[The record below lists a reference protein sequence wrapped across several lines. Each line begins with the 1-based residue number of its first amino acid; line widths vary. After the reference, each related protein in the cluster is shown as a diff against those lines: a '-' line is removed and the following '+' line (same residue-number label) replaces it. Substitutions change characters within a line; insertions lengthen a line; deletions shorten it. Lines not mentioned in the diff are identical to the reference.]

1 MVWVVKLEQVIG
13 GKVVSRKK
21 VMVIEK
27 PEKLERLEDLG
38 LCLEEG
44 KALLAQLQ
52 TLLVSQQV
60 ERDQVTRTPCAECG
74 HCRHIKD
81 YRLRR
86 FDTVFGRVT
95 VRRARL
101 MCKNQ
106 ACRAGTERTLPELR
120 GRSTPEF
127 DALRAKFSALLPY
140 RVARR
145 QLCELLPVS
154 TGVALTTLRNRTDVV
169 ADQLAR
175 QLAEQPSSAT
185 IPSSSALT
193 LGLDTA
199 YIRAVPGYSSRHLP
213 VLVGEVSGADGTPRY
228 FAGVEQAS
236 KRHAALIR
244 SQLDYLGYQD
254 HNPLTVLSD
263 GEDALQGFAR
273 QAASGPTTAIL
284 EWFHIAIRVH
294 HLQQAARG
302 LSTRVP
308 THAAA
313 AAKIQAELERLHWR
327 LWHGRTDAVD
337 VSLQRLKTS
346 IRAFSK
352 YLRKRPWYD
361 ASRKV
366 GVMLYDL
373 KRYVRGHTHRI
384 VNYHRRRLAGQRV
397 STALV
402 ESAVNHLV
410 NRRMNK
416 CQQMRWSAHGAHQV
430 LQVRAA
436 LLNKEFET
444 LLRRPSQNA
453 GEIEEETLQQA
464 A

>member
-1 MVWVVKLEQVIG
+1 MVWIVKLEQVIG
-13 GKVVSRKK
+13 GKVVSRRK
-21 VMVIEK
+21 VMTIEK

-52 TLLVSQQV
+52 TLLVTQQV
-60 ERDQVTRTPCAECG
+60 ERDQATRTPCAECG
-74 HCRHIKD
+74 QCRHIKD

-86 FDTVFGRVT
+86 FDTVFGRVV

-101 MCKNQ
+101 MCGSQ
-106 ACRAGTERTLPELR
+106 ACRAGTERALPELR

-127 DALRAKFSALLPY
+127 DVLRAKFSALLPY

-154 TGVALTTLRNRTDVV
+154 TGVALTTLRNRTFAV
-169 ADQLAR
+169 ADQLER
-175 QLAEQPSSAT
+175 PLPEQSPCVATPSS
-185 IPSSSALT
+185 PVLT

-199 YIRAVPGYSSRHLP
+199 YLRAVPGHSSRHLP
-213 VLVGEVSGADGTPRY
+213 VLVGEVSGADGAPRY
-228 FAGVEQAS
+228 FAGVEHTARRYS
-236 KRHAALIR
+236 SLIR
-244 SQLDYLGYQD
+244 AQLDHLGYQA
-254 HNPLTVLSD
+254 HAPLTVLSD
-263 GEDALQGFAR
+263 GEDALRGFAR

-302 LSTRVP
+302 LSTCVP
-308 THAAA
+308 THAVA
-313 AAKIQAELERLHWR
+313 AAKIQEELERLHWR

-337 VSLQRLKTS
+337 VSLHRLKTS

-373 KRYVRGHTHRI
+373 KRYVRGRAHRI
-384 VNYHRRRLAGQRV
+384 VNYHRRRLAGQWV

-402 ESAVNHLV
+402 ESAVNPLV

-416 CQQMRWSAHGAHQV
+416 SQQMRWSAHGAHQV

-444 LLRRPSQNA
+444 LLKRPSQNA
-453 GEIEEETLQQA
+453 GGIEEKALLQA